1 VHAVQA
7 LRTIV
12 PACVEIDGTKSM
24 LLVSPEGEHVLDQR
38 LPYFQLPGWVRDPF
52 GGTETGDHDG
62 GTTLNGRYLVE
73 EALMFSNCGG
83 VYQGTDTV
91 TGMPVIIKEARPLT
105 NCWSTGERIWDA
117 VGLMRHEYEVLR
129 RLEPLSFVPRVIDLF
144 QEWEH
149 TFLVEER
156 VSGGSLNDYWAG
168 EEVILAP
175 SIRHQDRIERFLPRF
190 KHVAE
195 ELIRMVE
202 DVHAHGV
209 LLGDLSAGNV
219 LVEPETLNMWFI
231 DFESAVRVGDD
242 VELMGFSTRWGTP
255 FPGRWLTRVSNDYA
269 TGAAGIGLF
278 FERLLRP
285 GPRRFVDLPS

>member
-1 VHAVQA
+1 
-7 LRTIV
+7 
-12 PACVEIDGTKSM
+12 
-24 LLVSPEGEHVLDQR
+24 
-38 LPYFQLPGWVRDPF
+38 
-52 GGTETGDHDG
+52 
-62 GTTLNGRYLVE
+62 
-73 EALMFSNCGG
+73 
-83 VYQGTDTV
+83 
-91 TGMPVIIKEARPLT
+91 
-105 NCWSTGERIWDA
+105 
-117 VGLMRHEYEVLR
+117 
-129 RLEPLSFVPRVIDLF
+129 LSFVPRVIDLF